1 MWPGSLHSTGSF
13 ISLFISQVTFN
24 KKTLL
29 FSLLACGVQSTWSSP
44 CRSEGQTAG
53 LEMQP
58 RHHQCAIHL
67 QSWQQMRE
75 AGGRGWRK
83 RPFHFLSGAR
93 PAVRCT
99 LLSYR
104 LGFKHW
110 SLPQQPVQCGPC
122 HLQRSDLAEF
132 NPQSGPRS
140 TRSSHDHVSLGSSA
154 WGQDFCSWKWCL
166 CFV

>member
-1 MWPGSLHSTGSF
+1 
-13 ISLFISQVTFN
+13 
-24 KKTLL
+24 
-29 FSLLACGVQSTWSSP
+29 
-44 CRSEGQTAG
+44 
-53 LEMQP
+53 MQP

-67 QSWQQMRE
+67 QSWQQMREDGGE

-93 PAVRCT
+93 PAVRCP

-122 HLQRSDLAEF
+122 HLQRSDFEPSSILRVVRSRPAPVTTTSSSVHQPEARISVHENDVCVSF
-132 NPQSGPRS
+132 KMIYFYLLLLLKFHSG
-140 TRSSHDHVSLGSSA
+140 
-154 WGQDFCSWKWCL
+154 KI
-166 CFV
+166 